1 MQLNTVIQCTCHS
14 SHVDHGVTLCPL
26 LLALPLG
33 NKSVFITVSLFC
45 KNMLGWQLFSQGYF
59 VLLWC
64 KHRWISCWTG
74 ARRVKKSTAVLQQIF
89 LEPYIHFK
97 FHSKSST
104 SISLK
109 RKQNIFIPEKTFF
122 FFSGNTSIFY
132 FGLFERCC
140 TKDVISLM
148 LFSYPK

>member
-1 MQLNTVIQCTCHS
+1 MWTMGL
-14 SHVDHGVTLCPL
+14 LC
-26 LLALPLG
+26 ALYCSPYLFLG

-45 KNMLGWQLFSQGYF
+45 KNMLAWQLFSQGYF

-109 RKQNIFIPEKTFF
+109 RKQNIFIPAKTFF
-122 FFSGNTSIFY
+122 FFWKYKYILFWPLRKMLYKRCYIPHVIFIP
-132 FGLFERCC
+132 
-140 TKDVISLM
+140 KISLI
-148 LFSYPK
+148 